1 MVDVLVIGSG
11 GAGLS
16 AAIAAKE
23 AGAENVTVATK
34 LYPTQAQTSMAQGG
48 INAALGN
55 VVADNIEAHIADTL
69 NAAKGLGDK
78 EAIEMMCRLA
88 PEAIARL
95 ERLGVPFSR
104 RKASQSDAYQNPS
117 PFTLHPSLKSIA
129 QRRMGGASAPRACY
143 AQDYTG
149 LKILHT
155 LYDHAW
161 GLGVR
166 FLHEHLLLALEPH
179 RAYFWD
185 IRQGNIVTVDAK
197 AIVLAT
203 GGFGAIYHGHTT
215 NLYGA
220 TGDGLAAA
228 YRVGAT
234 LSDPEFVQFHPT
246 GLYSSN
252 ILISESARGE
262 GGYLVNEAGERFVD
276 ELAPRDEVA
285 RAIFAQMQEGSKVY
299 LDLRHIGKEKLE
311 ALLPQEIALARLHEG
326 IDPAEALLPIK
337 PVVHYT
343 MGGIETTLKTEVR
356 GCEGLFAAGE
366 CANMHI
372 HGANRLGGNSLLEI
386 VVFGEIAGKAAAAYA
401 KEYDNSVPISDRAD
415 ALTQRI
421 QKICDRKGGENLY
434 TLRRKLGDL
443 LYKKAGII
451 RSAEGLKA
459 AQATLNDLKERSQA
473 IKLGDSSVQNNQA
486 LVEYLEFEN
495 ALLLAELLIEA
506 ALKRQESRGA
516 HYREDFPE
524 TNDAFAYHIEAKQG
538 GADDNA

>member
-1 MVDVLVIGSG
+1 
-11 GAGLS
+11 
-16 AAIAAKE
+16 
-23 AGAENVTVATK
+23 
-34 LYPTQAQTSMAQGG
+34 
-48 INAALGN
+48 
-55 VVADNIEAHIADTL
+55 
-69 NAAKGLGDK
+69 
-78 EAIEMMCRLA
+78 MCRLA

-104 RKASQSDAYQNPS
+104 IKASQSDANQNPS
-117 PFTLHPSLKSIA
+117 PFTLHPSLKCIA

-161 GLGVR
+161 HSGVT
-166 FLHEHLLLALEPH
+166 FLNEHLLLALEPH

-185 IRQGNIVTVDAK
+185 IRQGKVVAVNAK

-228 YRVGAT
+228 YRAGAT

-262 GGYLVNEAGERFVD
+262 GGYLVNEAGERFTD

-285 RAIFAQMQEGSKVY
+285 RAIFAQMQAGGKVY
-299 LDLRHIGKEKLE
+299 LDLRHLGKEKLE
-311 ALLPQEIALARLHEG
+311 ALLPQEMALARLHEG
-326 IDPAEALLPIK
+326 VDPTEALLPIK

-343 MGGIETTLKTEVR
+343 MGGIETTLKAEVK

-401 KEYDNSVPISDRAD
+401 KEYDNSVPISDRAE

-421 QKICDRKGGENLY
+421 RKICDRKGGENLY
-434 TLRRKLGDL
+434 TLRRELGDL
-443 LYKKAGII
+443 LYEKAGII
-451 RSAEGLKA
+451 RSADGLKA
-459 AQATLNDLKERSQA
+459 AQIKLNDLKEKLQA
-473 IKLGDSSVQNNQA
+473 IDLGDSSLQNNQA

-495 ALLLAELLIEA
+495 ALLLAELLIDA

-524 TNDAFAYHIEAKQG
+524 TNDLFAYHIEAKQG
-538 GADDNA
+538 GADGNA